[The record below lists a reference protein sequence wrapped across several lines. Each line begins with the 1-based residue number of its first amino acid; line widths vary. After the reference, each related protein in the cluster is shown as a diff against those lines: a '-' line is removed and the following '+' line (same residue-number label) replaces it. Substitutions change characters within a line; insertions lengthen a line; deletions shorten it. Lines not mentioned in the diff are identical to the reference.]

1 MMKQILVYTI
11 VIVIAAMPA
20 GGVLAEADA
29 DKTTKKKDATSV
41 LDELTKKLEKRAKP
55 PSPQP
60 KGKDVPADAA
70 EASTT
75 SAADKAKPSD
85 AVEPSERRMTGP
97 DLAPAINVGVDPKVL
112 GLPPGAKAP
121 TLRREGDY
129 VRMRRGRI
137 VEAPDGSCAVFVFE
151 KDATRAP
158 APPMVLVP
166 SQSLQSMEDLVRK
179 RGDRFTFTLSGQVL
193 QYRGVNYLL
202 PTMQR
207 PPTAVSEP
215 AEKKDEAL
223 PEPVVSVLQK
233 LQGKVDR
240 NAAAEPPAASGGGD
254 RAPVSRRPALA
265 VAPKRAGSAP
275 GMRSPKLRR
284 QGQYIRMRRGR
295 IVRAPAADNVLF
307 VFDSDGS
314 ALADPPV
321 ALVPCQT
328 LESMEQQV
336 QKLGDRTVFVLS
348 GQVLEYRGENYL
360 LPTMMKLAVNRGN
373 LR

>member
-1 MMKQILVYTI
+1 MMKQMLAYTI
-11 VIVIAAMPA
+11 VAVIAAMPT

-29 DKTTKKKDATSV
+29 DDTTKKKDATSV

-55 PSPQP
+55 SSPEP
-60 KGKDVPADAA
+60 KSKEEPADAA
-70 EASTT
+70 KASTSPT
-75 SAADKAKPSD
+75 EDKASSSD

-97 DLAPAINVGVDPKVL
+97 NLAPAIRVGVDPKVL
-112 GLPPGAKAP
+112 GLPPGSKAP

-166 SQSLQSMEDLVRK
+166 CQALQSMEDLVHK
-179 RGDRFTFTLSGQVL
+179 RGDRFMFTLSGQVL
-193 QYRGVNYLL
+193 QYRQVNYLL

-207 PPTAVSEP
+207 PPTAVLKP
-215 AEKKDEAL
+215 ADKNEAV

-233 LQGKVDR
+233 LQGKVDS
-240 NAAAEPPAASGGGD
+240 NAVAEQPAAAAGGH
-254 RAPVSRRPALA
+254 APVSRKPPLA
-265 VAPKRAGSAP
+265 VAPKRVGSAP
-275 GMRSPKLRR
+275 GVPSPKLRR

-295 IVRAPAADNVLF
+295 IVRSPQADSVLF

-348 GQVLEYRGENYL
+348 GQVLEYRGANYL